1 MKKITDSSGFK
12 LGHFILS
19 LENNIF
25 EKKSQGAEDSNRPRG
40 FKSKFESQMHF
51 LLSIFIIMTE
61 ITMIISYEVII
72 YVVSIKRNKTKR
84 TTNKRKRLQSSAW
97 LLEQHLLYS
106 HYHLQLQGLLWA

>member
-1 MKKITDSSGFK
+1 
-12 LGHFILS
+12 
-19 LENNIF
+19 
-25 EKKSQGAEDSNRPRG
+25 
-40 FKSKFESQMHF
+40 
-51 LLSIFIIMTE
+51 MTE
-61 ITMIISYEVII
+61 ITMIISYGVII